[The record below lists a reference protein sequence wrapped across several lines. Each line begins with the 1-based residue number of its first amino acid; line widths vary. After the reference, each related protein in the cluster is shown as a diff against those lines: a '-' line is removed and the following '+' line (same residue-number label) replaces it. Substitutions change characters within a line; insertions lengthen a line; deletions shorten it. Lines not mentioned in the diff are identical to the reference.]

1 MKIVLKSLALIAPLA
16 ASFLVGNVAKASD
29 ADGNFALRGYGGRL
43 CRNYIF
49 ESAEPSQADRY
60 GSWLMGYA
68 TAYNRLQPEHFDAL
82 PFPDGTALFEVVSAI
97 CTDQKD
103 ITFEAAAHEALQ
115 SLAPLRQK
123 RPSEM
128 MTIKSGNQSLTIRQD
143 ALQLLQQRLKELKFY
158 AGPVDGQWNR
168 PMAESVKNFQ
178 ASQKIEASG
187 LPDLATLIR
196 AIVL

>member
-1 MKIVLKSLALIAPLA
+1 MNIVLKSIALIAPLVV
-16 ASFLVGNVAKASD
+16 SSLVPNVAKASD
-29 ADGNFALRGYGGRL
+29 SDGNFALRGYGGRL

-49 ESAEPSQADRY
+49 ESAEPNQADRY

-68 TAYNRLQPEHFDAL
+68 TAYNRHQTKHFDAL
-82 PFPDGTALFEVVSAI
+82 PYPDGAGLFEVVSAI

-115 SLAPLRQK
+115 SLAPLRQQ
-123 RPSEM
+123 RPSAILTVE
-128 MTIKSGNQSLTIRQD
+128 SGSRSLKIRQD
-143 ALQLLQQRLKELKFY
+143 ALQLLQQRLKDLKFY
-158 AGPVDGQWNR
+158 SGPINGQWSS
-168 PMAESVKNFQ
+168 PLSESVRNFQ
-178 ASQKIEASG
+178 AKQKIEVSG